1 MKKRHKILIL
11 GLMALFLAVATVYGA
26 MTNSATEI
34 TQHPN
39 FITSG
44 SAYMN
49 PVYKFCAEVQDI
61 LEGTQAIP
69 AMKPTVT
76 IYGASTTLTIAES
89 GNVIVVDGNDAGSG
103 NVILNLPEAST
114 AIGVFYTV
122 ADVNVTAGDD
132 VYIKAAAGDT
142 IDGGTAGQYLASKT
156 DTAGQTVTLLAIDD
170 TRWIIWAVDGTWV
183 ADDAPD

>member
-49 PVYKFCAEVQDI
+49 PVYKFANEVEGYA
-61 LEGTQAIP
+61 EGTTAWP
-69 AMKPTVT
+69 ATLANVEVFD
-76 IYGASTTLTIAES
+76 ANDTLTAAET
-89 GNVIVVDGNDAGSG
+89 GKVCAVYGY
-103 NVILNLPEAST
+103 ST
-114 AIGVFYTV
+114 AANCILTLPAASAGLQFTV
-122 ADVNVTAGDD
+122 IDANSTANADT
-132 VYIKAAAGDT
+132 YIKAGTGDK
-142 IDGGTAGQYLASKT
+142 INDGTAGQYLACKT
-156 DTAGQTVTLLAIDD
+156 DSAGQSVTLVAMDAE
-170 TRWIIWAVDGTWV
+170 RWMIVAVSGTWV
-183 ADDAPD
+183 ADDSPD

>member
-1 MKKRHKILIL
+1 MNRKHTILI
-11 GLMALFLAVATVYGA
+11 GLVALALAVVTVYGA

-34 TQHPN
+34 TQHPS

-44 SAYMN
+44 NQYMN
-49 PVYKFCAEVQDI
+49 PVYRFCAEVEDI

-89 GNVIVVDGNDAGSG
+89 GNVIVVDGNDAGAG

-114 AIGVFYTV
+114 AIGVFYVV
-122 ADVNVTAGDD
+122 ADVSVTPGDD

-156 DTAGQTVTLLAIDD
+156 DAAGQTVTLLAIDD
-170 TRWIIWAVDGTWV
+170 TRWIIWAVDGTWA
-183 ADDAPD
+183 ADDNPD